1 MILMFSKISLCN
13 SQTCVVQLEEK
24 DKYEIEKRRDNLYKD
39 RYKLI
44 IYNDK
49 IKEIEN
55 CSASTQKE
63 LILYVERVSRG
74 KRENKKEYGSKKND
88 VIYTLQDFMSCSLP
102 KDCSF
107 WGSGLFKIGKEFYI
121 YNSSSSATSRGIMC
135 SIKKHMERDES
146 QKPYILLKKN
156 AEKALFGNTKFKNNS
171 FRVIFFIFIILFSLK
186 IAFRKDLINMLNI
199 INEKMG
205 KVL

>member
-1 MILMFSKISLCN
+1 MGKIRKCIIIFSLGISLCS

-24 DKYEIEKRRDNLYKD
+24 DKYEIEKKRDNLYKD
-39 RYKLI
+39 RYKLV

-55 CSASTQKE
+55 CSASVQKE

-107 WGSGLFKIGKEFYI
+107 WGSGLFKIDKEYYRRIEVLYI
-121 YNSSSSATSRGIMC
+121 QFLLRRHLQRNNEFDEKT
-135 SIKKHMERDES
+135 HMERDES
-146 QKPYILLKKN
+146 QKPYILLKN
-156 AEKALFGNTKFKNNS
+156 G
-171 FRVIFFIFIILFSLK
+171 
-186 IAFRKDLINMLNI
+186 
-199 INEKMG
+199 
-205 KVL
+205 

>member
-1 MILMFSKISLCN
+1 MGKIRKYTMILMFSLKISLCN

-88 VIYTLQDFMSCSLP
+88 VVYALQDFMSCSLP

-107 WGSGLFKIGKEFYI
+107 WGSGLFKIGKEYYRRIEVFI
-121 YNSSSSATSRGIMC
+121 YTIPPPPPPP
-135 SIKKHMERDES
+135 EE
-146 QKPYILLKKN
+146 
-156 AEKALFGNTKFKNNS
+156 
-171 FRVIFFIFIILFSLK
+171 
-186 IAFRKDLINMLNI
+186 
-199 INEKMG
+199 
-205 KVL
+205 